1 MLIIC
6 SKCNFKH
13 GFDVEVVDYKGFVC
27 SNCGSYYKGE
37 DHTNWTF
44 VKVFPKPEYIL
55 WTSLG
60 ERIGEKKN
68 DYVVITKIQRVNLDG
83 EYSNEYVGLNSKNNE
98 IYWSDGPDYAAILHS
113 VGLPEIKSVKE
124 DRLKLQTRTYIL
136 KYQDTLKVV
145 YAEGFVFEDLDAR
158 SQANTYINSINE
170 DRFVSHE
177 IIDNVNEYY
186 SGTYQNQEDY
196 FQTFEYYN
204 EYLSRKKKTST
215 ILNILTIGFVIL
227 IGLGFFLINRSN
239 IQEYYYQ
246 FDQKFTSSKLNNEY
260 IGESFSVNGSEPQKL
275 TFQGISDVNVPN
287 VHLRIKLVNE
297 LTNQI
302 QETALLQHHYNEVNH
317 ACGISVSFCK
327 VEPGTYHMVFE
338 TYSTNKNAASV
349 YLNEDYKITFGGVD
363 YWGLII
369 TYVLLVLLVLWIRNS
384 LLGLGKDSLMFV
396 NKEINYLTVLNYK
409 GFGSWFV
416 ILFGLSLGLQY
427 YNKYIKT
434 CTTSYQVNT
443 VEDNTYTGS
452 RYHYYRPTYSDYGS
466 SHK

>member
-6 SKCNFKH
+6 PKCNIRHNFE
-13 GFDVEVVDYKGFVC
+13 VEVVDYKGFVC
-27 SNCGSYYKGE
+27 SNCRSYYKGE
-37 DHTNWTF
+37 DHTTWSF

-55 WTSLG
+55 WASLA
-60 ERIGEKKN
+60 ERIREKKN
-68 DYVVITKIQRVNLDG
+68 EYVVITKIQRVNLDG
-83 EYSNEYVGLNSKNNE
+83 EYSNEYVGLSAKNNE

-113 VGLPEIKSVKE
+113 VGLPEIKSVNE
-124 DRLKLQTRTYIL
+124 DRLKLQTRTYVL
-136 KYQDTLKVV
+136 KYQDSLEVV

-158 SQANTYINSINE
+158 SQANTYVNSINE

-196 FQTFEYYN
+196 FQTFQYYN
-204 EYLSRKKKTST
+204 EYLGRKKKTSY
-215 ILNILTIGFVIL
+215 IFNVLAIVFIIL
-227 IGLGFFLINRSN
+227 IGLGFLVINSSN

-275 TFQGISDVNVPN
+275 TFQGISDVNAPN

-338 TYSTNKNAASV
+338 TYSTNKSAASV

>member
-6 SKCNFKH
+6 PKCNIRHNFE
-13 GFDVEVVDYKGFVC
+13 VEVVDYKGFVC

-37 DHTNWTF
+37 DHTTWSF

-55 WTSLG
+55 WASLG
-60 ERIGEKKN
+60 ERIREKKN
-68 DYVVITKIQRVNLDG
+68 EYVVITKIQRVNLDR
-83 EYSNEYVGLNSKNNE
+83 EYSNEYVGLSAKNNE

-124 DRLKLQTRTYIL
+124 DRLKLQTRTYVL
-136 KYQDTLKVV
+136 KYQDSLEVV

-158 SQANTYINSINE
+158 SQANTYVNSINE

-196 FQTFEYYN
+196 FQTFQYYN
-204 EYLSRKKKTST
+204 EYLGRKKKTSY
-215 ILNILTIGFVIL
+215 IFNVLAIVFIIL
-227 IGLGFFLINRSN
+227 IGLGFLVINRSN

-260 IGESFSVNGSEPQKL
+260 IGESFSVNGGEPQKL
-275 TFQGISDVNVPN
+275 TFQGISDVNAPN

-338 TYSTNKNAASV
+338 TYSTNKSAVLV